1 MIQEAAVAEEEAGIL
16 LLQVQALR
24 TAPMPKETMAMEEV
38 TVCLEKT
45 EGSLG
50 SVEAAAVVQLATME
64 ATEALADHWPEVEE
78 EPLDLLF
85 SILRS
90 REDKAEQEDTEAAEA
105 AEEEAIAAEEEAKAE
120 AEMAE
125 EGAFAQGATDC
136 QAPAEKA
143 AEERS

>member
-1 MIQEAAVAEEEAGIL
+1 MAEEEAGIL

-64 ATEALADHWPEVEE
+64 ATEALAVLALIVSL
-78 EPLDLLF
+78 EPNEGCYFFLAEASLPVATISTLCRTTGRRWRRSLWIYF
-85 SILRS
+85 SVSFVPGRTRRS
-90 REDKAEQEDTEAAEA
+90 RR
-105 AEEEAIAAEEEAKAE
+105 I
-120 AEMAE
+120 
-125 EGAFAQGATDC
+125 
-136 QAPAEKA
+136 
-143 AEERS
+143 RRRRRRRRRRR